1 MHILAKKN
9 ELMKINRRR
18 APSSAVSQKKKIDG
32 HLNEKQVEKLIGG
45 QVIEG
50 SQKAD
55 LEGEIGKS
63 SIKSGKKWQILLYS
77 YGTISNK
84 KYLKILKPCLDA
96 FTENYNDF
104 TTDRTKCIYYKENY
118 LKKHGK
124 EKTKL
129 LSNEEINKILG
140 NNKYVDAKRS
150 LAKATPDVSNKLKD
164 KIYLKKFLS
173 EAIFNL
179 EEVSFLIIKDSTY
192 KKDNSQNIFTKEYV
206 LETLCSEITPAIS
219 KAGNAPQDYNVPG
232 QKTLLRYMKDNGKTK
247 NIAEIEVRTDSE
259 EKYRYIR
266 FNMYS
271 RDVLYL
277 LLGRNNN
284 LSSKKIAE
292 NFIAYE
298 DAIKCF

>member
-1 MHILAKKN
+1 
-9 ELMKINRRR
+9 MKINRRR
-18 APSSAVSQKKKIDG
+18 SPSSEVSQKKKNDG
-32 HLNEKQVEKLIGG
+32 HLNEIEVEKLIGG
-45 QVIEG
+45 QVIKGTEKG
-50 SQKAD
+50 D
-55 LEGEIGKS
+55 LEDENGNIY

-77 YGTISNK
+77 YDRISNT

-104 TTDRTKCIYYKENY
+104 LTDRTKCIYYKENY
-118 LKKHGK
+118 LKNHGK

-150 LAKATPDVSNKLKD
+150 LAKATPDVINKLKD

-173 EAIFNL
+173 EAMFNN

-192 KKDNSQNIFTKEYV
+192 KKDNSHNIFSKEYV
-206 LETLCSEITPAIS
+206 LETLCSEITPSIS
-219 KAGNAPQDYNVPG
+219 KAGNVPQDYNVPG
-232 QKTLLRYMKDNGKTK
+232 QKTLLRYMKDDGKTK
-247 NIAEIEVRTDSE
+247 NIAEIEVRTDSVS
-259 EKYRYIR
+259 KYRSIR

-292 NFIAYE
+292 NVIAYE